1 MTNLDHHW
9 TYVDA
14 CRKTLGTHAYMPT
27 DNVKS
32 TLAYDI
38 NLRLKYIR
46 NHPHQTRECTRPL
59 NHVPDSRAIKQKD
72 AY

>member
-1 MTNLDHHW
+1 
-9 TYVDA
+9 
-14 CRKTLGTHAYMPT
+14 MPT

-32 TLAYDI
+32 ILAYDI